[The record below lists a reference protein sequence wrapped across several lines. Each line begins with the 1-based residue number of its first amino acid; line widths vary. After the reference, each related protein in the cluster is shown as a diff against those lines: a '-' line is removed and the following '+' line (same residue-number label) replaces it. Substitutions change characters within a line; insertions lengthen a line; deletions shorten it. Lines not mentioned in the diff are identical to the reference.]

1 MTEKRQEFLQS
12 IKYEQDTR
20 YLEDLPDRGNV
31 FWAARIESE
40 RLAREELEDKR
51 LAELPDRGNVFLAKK
66 VEAEYQRRKRQEAG
80 KELSL

>member
-1 MTEKRQEFLQS
+1 MTEKRQEFLQ
-12 IKYEQDTR
+12 ILKYEQEKQDI
-20 YLEDLPDRGNV
+20 EELPDRGNV

-40 RLAREELEDKR
+40 RLVREELEDKR

-66 VEAEYQRRKRQEAG
+66 VEAEYQRRKRQEIG